1 MIKANVRE
9 ARQNLSH
16 LLDEVENGEEV
27 IILRRN
33 HIVARI
39 IPYVEQKKL
48 KPLPT
53 LKAFRDSIEVTGKP
67 LSQMISEE
75 RDKR

>member
-16 LLDEVENGEEV
+16 LLDQVENGEEV
-27 IILRRN
+27 IISRRN

-39 IPYVEQKKL
+39 IPYVEQK
-48 KPLPT
+48 T
-53 LKAFRDSIEVTGKP
+53 LKSLPMLKTFRDSIEVTGKS
-67 LSQMISEE
+67 LSQMISDE
-75 RDKR
+75 RANR